1 MFGAIYTGLAGMTAY
16 SQGLDL
22 ISNNVANLNT
32 PGFKISD
39 PLFREI
45 VYRHLG
51 TGGSRDSG
59 SMPSGAGVQMSA
71 AGLSFRQGELRETG
85 NSLDAA
91 IDGSGFFVLDV
102 DGQYRYTRAGQ
113 FEFND
118 DGVLVDKASG
128 GKVLVSTD
136 STAQTTFDLNT
147 ARVYQP
153 KATTQVTLTGTLAR
167 GGTTTTFEVPNLSIY
182 DTAGV
187 ATTVKIRFTR
197 SDSDPL
203 VWHAEVIGTDNATIG
218 SGDVHFAADGT
229 PADGSSS
236 FKVTVTSS
244 AGNSSDVNFSMG
256 DVGSFAGVT
265 SPAASTTSQVQLL
278 KQDGVAVGSLT
289 KTEFDDKGA
298 LKLTYS
304 NGETKEVATLVLARF
319 DAPEQL
325 RPLGGGMFAAADS
338 SPPVF
343 GRALDKS
350 LGRVVGGELEMSNVD
365 LTQQFTDLIV
375 LQRGY
380 QASSQVSSVAN
391 ELIQTLLGMDGRR

>member
-32 PGFKISD
+32 PGFKVSD

-59 SMPSGAGVQMSA
+59 DMPSGAGVEMSA
-71 AGLSFRQGELRETG
+71 AGLSFKQGELRETG
-85 NSLDAA
+85 NPLDAA
-91 IDGSGFFVLDV
+91 IDGNGFFVLDI
-102 DGQYRYTRAGQ
+102 DGEYRYTRAGQ

-118 DGVLVDKASG
+118 DGILVEKSSG
-128 GKVLVSTD
+128 GKVMMSTD
-136 STAQTTFDLNT
+136 TLGLTSFDLNT
-147 ARVYQP
+147 ARVYEP
-153 KATTQVTLTGTLAR
+153 KATTEVKLTGTLAR
-167 GGTTTTFEVPNLSIY
+167 GGTTTTFEVPSVTVY
-182 DTAGV
+182 DKAGV
-187 ATTVKIRFTR
+187 ATSVRVRFTR

-203 VWHAEVIGTDNATIG
+203 SWHAEVLDSASAVIG
-218 SGDVHFAADGT
+218 SGDVSFAEDGT
-229 PADGSSS
+229 PADGAGN
-236 FKVTVTSS
+236 FTVTITSS
-244 AGNSSDVNFSMG
+244 AGNSSDVKFTLG
-256 DVGSFAGVT
+256 DAGSFAGVT

-278 KQDGVAVGSLT
+278 KQDGLPIGSLT

-304 NGETKEVATLVLARF
+304 NGESKTVATLVLARF

-325 RPLGGGMFAAADS
+325 RPLGGGMFSASDAA
-338 SPPVF
+338 PPVF
-343 GRALDKS
+343 GGALQKS
-350 LGRVVGGELEMSNVD
+350 LGRVVGGQLEMSNVE

-391 ELIQTLLGMDGRR
+391 ELIQTLLAMDGRR